1 MSVPNFHQQVTEL
14 ANKYPREFR
23 EAHTGRAETELWIK
37 IVAYEL
43 HRLEPRFGLNGK
55 RGTDTLSQDAINY
68 KGIGIG
74 FDPTNNQPVTVID
87 IIGGAGGPDPRPT
100 WQVLNDPN
108 EATHRG
114 PGKWIQPKPVP
125 GYHTEGPGVP
135 VPPPPPVD
143 TTIVSALQALTAQ
156 VKLLT
161 EVNEAQRKQLDTQ
174 TKQLTLQ
181 TGQLA
186 ELLSRTAQNGDDFI
200 NKMTEQVDQ
209 QEASNASLKASVDGL
224 NDRMDRGFKVN
235 LKGKWPVGNVSGDIN
250 LK

>member
-23 EAHTGRAETELWIK
+23 EAHTGRADTELWIK

-43 HRLEPRFGLNGK
+43 HKLEPRFGLNGK
-55 RGTDTLSQDAINY
+55 RGTDVLSQDAINY

-74 FDPTNNQPVTVID
+74 HDPTNNQPVTVID
-87 IIGGAGGPDPRPT
+87 IIGGAGGNDPRPA
-100 WQVLNDPN
+100 WMVLNDAN
-108 EATHRG
+108 EPTHRG

-125 GYHTEGPGVP
+125 GYHTEGPI
-135 VPPPPPVD
+135 VPPPPPPPGD
-143 TTIVSALQALTAQ
+143 PTIVNAIQSLEAQ

-161 EVNEAQRKQLDTQ
+161 QVNEAQRRQLDSQ
-174 TKQLTLQ
+174 TTQLTLQ

-200 NKMTEQVDQ
+200 NKMAEQVDQ
-209 QEASNASLKASVDGL
+209 HEASNASLKASVDGM
-224 NDRMDRGFKVN
+224 NARMDRGFKVD
-235 LKGKWPVGNVSGDIN
+235 LKAKWPIGNVSGDIN

>member
-23 EAHTGRAETELWIK
+23 EAHTGGPNTELWIK

-55 RGTDTLSQDAINY
+55 RGIDTLSQDAINY
-68 KGIGIG
+68 KGTGVG
-74 FDPTNNQPVTVID
+74 YDPTNNQPITVID
-87 IIGGAGGPDPRPT
+87 IIGGAGGPDPRPA
-100 WQVLNDPN
+100 WMVLNDPN
-108 EATHRG
+108 IHQG

-125 GYHTEGPGVP
+125 GYHTEGPP
-135 VPPPPPVD
+135 ISQPPPPPSTETSVVNA
-143 TTIVSALQALTAQ
+143 IQALTAQ
-156 VKLLT
+156 MKLLT

-200 NKMTEQVDQ
+200 NKMAEQVDQ
-209 QEASNASLKASVDGL
+209 QEASNASLKASVDGM
-224 NDRMDRGFKVN
+224 NDRMDRGFKVD
-235 LKGKWPVGNVSGDIN
+235 LKGKWPIGNVSGDVN